1 MAVNALTIVQALI
14 ILLALGAAAF
24 AFRAKVSETTD
35 EANQRAVSALQDAV
49 EALEKKLEHTER
61 HYQNE
66 LETRDRQ
73 IAKLQAEINALKSHI
88 GVEAEQ
94 RVIQH
99 IDNVGDRIV
108 SAIEAR

>member
-1 MAVNALTIVQALI
+1 MGFNALTIIQGLVVLI
-14 ILLALGAAAF
+14 ALGAAGF

-35 EANQRAVSALQDAV
+35 DANHRAVSALQDAV

-61 HYQNE
+61 HYQAE
-66 LETRDRQ
+66 LATRDAQ
-73 IAKLQAEINALKSHI
+73 IAKLQAEIDALKGHI

-108 SAIEAR
+108 SAIEGR